1 MSHPPPSCREIAH
14 TWRGDHLGY
23 DSTAA
28 RRTPQ
33 FVKSAPYPVVY
44 PGPSAS
50 IFKPAP
56 KGAARRWPKQR
67 SISLLPNRTKTYILS
82 KPPAQKRS
90 TRPASQSIELC
101 NC

>member
-1 MSHPPPSCREIAH
+1 MARRSSRI
-14 TWRGDHLGY
+14 

-33 FVKSAPYPVVY
+33 FVKSAPYSVVY

-56 KGAARRWPKQR
+56 KGCGSSVAPATLNLSSSKSHQNVHPQQAA
-67 SISLLPNRTKTYILS
+67 RTKTFNPSLQ
-82 KPPAQKRS
+82 PVDR
-90 TRPASQSIELC
+90 TL
-101 NC
+101 